1 MSMTSNPRW
10 VGVGDM
16 VIGPEERKA
25 IMEVLDSGHIS
36 EGARTQEFERRWAE
50 FVGTRYSVAVNSG
63 TSALIAA
70 LTALQHC
77 KHDPLPRCSKVI
89 TTPLTYVATSNALLL
104 TGNEPTYVD
113 VDERHFCITPE
124 TIKRY
129 LDEEN
134 DVEEHHLILPVHLMG
149 YPADMDGINK
159 LAEKHGMS
167 VMEDSSQAHGSLLG
181 KRRTGSMSRLST
193 FSFYIAHNIQ
203 AGELGAIATDDL
215 EIVKLIRQI
224 KANGRRCDCISCSR
238 KRTGCIKLG
247 KNAEDQRDPRFT
259 HDMIGYNFKA
269 MEFQSALALVQ
280 LDRVLDIIQ
289 KRQENVKYLNDGL
302 SDLDGIL
309 RVPELDRNVSYLA
322 YPMIL
327 QDCAGI
333 SRDKFVIEMEKRKVE
348 ARPLFGSIPSQQPAY
363 RRFKSRYEGKLPVAD
378 KLGARGMYVG
388 CHQYLTKEDLDWV
401 IKTTHEVLK

>member
-1 MSMTSNPRW
+1 LKMSSNPRW

-16 VIGPEERKA
+16 IIGPEERKA
-25 IMEVLDSGHIS
+25 INDVLDSGRIS
-36 EGARTQEFERRWAE
+36 EGARTQEFEKRWAD

-63 TSALIAA
+63 TSALIAG
-70 LTALQHC
+70 LTALQYC
-77 KHDPLPRCSKVI
+77 KNDPLPRCSKVI

-124 TIKRY
+124 TIRRY
-129 LDEEN
+129 LDEED
-134 DVEEHHLILPVHLMG
+134 DVGEHHLILPVHLMG

-159 LAEKHGMS
+159 LARKHGMQ

-181 KRRTGSMSRLST
+181 DRRTGSMSRLST

-224 KANGRRCDCISCSR
+224 KANGRRCDCITCKR
-238 KRTGCIKLG
+238 KTTGCVKLG
-247 KNAEDQRDPRFT
+247 KDAEEQRDPRFT
-259 HDMIGYNFKA
+259 HDIIGYNFKA
-269 MEFQSALALVQ
+269 MDFQSALALVQ
-280 LDRVLDIIQ
+280 LDRALDIIK

-302 SDLDGIL
+302 SDLDGVL
-309 RVPELDRNVSYLA
+309 RIPELDSNVSYLA
-322 YPMIL
+322 YPLIL
-327 QDCAGI
+327 EKGARI
-333 SRDKFVIEMEKRKVE
+333 SRDKFVIELEKRRVE

-363 RRFKSRYEGKLPVAD
+363 NGFRSRYEGKLPIAD
-378 KLGARGMYVG
+378 MLGARGMYIG
-388 CHQYLTKEDLDWV
+388 CHQYLTNDDLDWE
-401 IKTTHEVLK
+401 IRSMHEVLK